1 MRALIAAA
9 IAVACVMTQS
19 QAQEQERST
28 DPAVIA
34 RSVVRVVSI
43 GPDGQARSSG
53 SGTII
58 SADGLIVTNKH
69 VVTYRPDPNSAE
81 TVIGESF
88 AIQMVD
94 TPRERPQR
102 RYYAR
107 VVRVSED
114 FDFALLQIHRDRRNR
129 PLREGALSLTPI
141 PLAQTPVSEGDRIR
155 VFGFPSIGSG
165 FMLVTDGIVSQI
177 ENGVVG
183 GVRMPIMNRVDAQIA
198 PGNSGGLAVNAAG
211 ELVGVP
217 TWVRSEQRTLGRI
230 SGMLPVELVATLI
243 DGDQRLTGDIIP
255 ASTAEGAGLDP
266 ELAPNFGAIQLSSG
280 IHTVEDIISGGDQD
294 VSDLNYGEG
303 CVGFTTR
310 QPDYRVEFDAE
321 EGRLHI
327 TFESDA
333 DTALVVHYMASPTA
347 QRWACNDDGGE
358 GHNPA
363 LTLERRPPRTG
374 APVPG
379 RYAIW
384 VAGVEDRHFDRGVL
398 RITATSPQ
406 RPVAETKTEE
416 QPAEAATAP

>member
-1 MRALIAAA
+1 MRAF
-9 IAVACVMTQS
+9 IAVACAVVCLITQS
-19 QAQEQERST
+19 QAQEVAY
-28 DPAVIA
+28 DPSAIA
-34 RSVVRVVSI
+34 RSVVRVVLI

-58 SADGLIVTNKH
+58 TADGLIVTNKH
-69 VVTYRPDPNSAE
+69 VVAYRPDPNSTE
-81 TVIGESF
+81 TVLGESF

-129 PLREGALSLTPI
+129 PLREGALNLTPI

-155 VFGFPSIGSG
+155 VFGFPSIGAG
-165 FMLVTDGIVSQI
+165 FMLITDGIVSQI

-198 PGNSGGLAVNAAG
+198 PGNSGGLAVNQNG
-211 ELVGVP
+211 EMVGVP

-230 SGMLPVELVATLI
+230 SGMLPVELVALLI
-243 DGDQRLTGDIIP
+243 AGDQRLTGDIIP
-255 ASTAEGAGLDP
+255 ASTASGAGLDP
-266 ELAPNFGAIQLSSG
+266 DLPPNFGAIQLSSG
-280 IHTVEDIISGGDQD
+280 VHIVENLISGGDRD

-321 EGRLHI
+321 EGSLHI
-327 TFESDA
+327 TFESEA
-333 DTALVVHYMASPTA
+333 DTALVVNYMVNATNH
-347 QRWACNDDGGE
+347 RWACNDDAGE

-363 LTLERRPPRTG
+363 LTLQRRPPG
-374 APVPG
+374 SASAPG

-384 VAGVEDRHFDRGVL
+384 VAGVEDRRFDQGIL
-398 RITATSPQ
+398 RITATPVH
-406 RPVAETKTEE
+406 RPVAETETDQQPTEG
-416 QPAEAATAP
+416 ATAP

>member
-1 MRALIAAA
+1 MRAFIAAA
-9 IAVACVMTQS
+9 CAVFCLVTQS
-19 QAQEQERST
+19 QAQERSA
-28 DPAVIA
+28 DPGAIA
-34 RSVVRVVSI
+34 RSVVRVVLI

-69 VVTYRPDPNSAE
+69 VVTYRPEPNAAE
-81 TVIGESF
+81 AVIGESF

-129 PLREGALSLTPI
+129 PLREGDLNLTPI

-165 FMLVTDGIVSQI
+165 FMLITDGIVSQI

-198 PGNSGGLAVNAAG
+198 PGNSGGLAVNEAG

-230 SGMLPVELVATLI
+230 SGMLPAELVALLI

-255 ASTAEGAGLDP
+255 ASTADGSGLDP
-266 ELAPNFGAIQLSSG
+266 NLPPNFGAVQLSSG
-280 IHTVEDIISGGDQD
+280 VHIVEDIISGGDQD

-327 TFESDA
+327 TFESDS
-333 DTALVVHYMASPTA
+333 DTALVVNYMANATT
-347 QRWACNDDGGE
+347 QRWACNDDGGG
-358 GHNPA
+358 GHNPS
-363 LTLERRPPRTG
+363 LTLERRPPRG
-374 APVPG
+374 GPAPG

-398 RITATSPQ
+398 RITATSVQ
-406 RPVAETKTEE
+406 RPAAENQTDQQ